1 MIHNRFKLHSLVIV
15 SYTQVY
21 NRSMYI
27 GNLREAFKKKT
38 PDFGTLSES
47 GRVGLK
53 NHKLFFQNLAWTFFN
68 KGGGFCHHVQTVK
81 A

>member
-21 NRSMYI
+21 NQSMYI
-27 GNLREAFKKKT
+27 GNLREAFKKKKKP

-53 NHKLFFQNLAWTFFN
+53 NHKLFF
-68 KGGGFCHHVQTVK
+68 KI
-81 A
+81 